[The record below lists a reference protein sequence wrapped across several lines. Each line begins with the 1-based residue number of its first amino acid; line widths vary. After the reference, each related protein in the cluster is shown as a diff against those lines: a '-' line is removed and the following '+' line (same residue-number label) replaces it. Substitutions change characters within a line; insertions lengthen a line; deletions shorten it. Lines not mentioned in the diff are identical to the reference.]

1 VKQELNGILETYDFH
16 LSNKG
21 FTYTLTTPDELWVKA
36 DRESLIESVINL
48 IDNAVKYSEDDKR
61 LEISGGQLGDYGY
74 ISVRDHGVGISAHD
88 QKHIFD
94 KFYRVPKGNL
104 ARSRGTGLGLSL
116 VKQLMEAQKGR
127 ITVTSELKMGST
139 FKLFFPLD
147 KPLNNA

>member
-1 VKQELNGILETYDFH
+1 
-16 LSNKG
+16 
-21 FTYTLTTPDELWVKA
+21 LWIKA

-48 IDNAVKYSEDDKR
+48 IDNAVKYSDGDKR
-61 LEISGGQLGDYGY
+61 LEISGGQVGDFGY
-74 ISVRDHGVGISAHD
+74 IAVKDYGVGISAHD

-116 VKQLMEAQKGR
+116 VKQLMESQKGK
-127 ITVTSELKMGST
+127 ITVTSDLKMGST

-147 KPLNNA
+147 KSTQNS